1 MIPTLLVGSGCSRIL
16 EKEKKKHREIKLR
29 EWGKCSYLRG
39 FYGTAEN
46 YICTIACWVSLA
58 LLNKYTHIHEAVQW
72 ELKSAN
78 DEKKKENFVV
88 N

>member
-16 EKEKKKHREIKLR
+16 EKERKKAQRNKMR

-39 FYGTAEN
+39 FYGTVEN

-58 LLNKYTHIHEAVQW
+58 LLKKYTHIHDAVQR

-78 DEKKKENFVV
+78 EERKKENFAV